1 MMGLSIALMDL
12 MSWTAGDPL
21 MTVRCAVTTRP
32 AVSLRVGDVMGS
44 QTVWTEEMNKDASMK
59 NAAPLNFNVRMANA
73 YLLLCVVMGTETAW
87 TIQMRKAALSPGPYS
102 AQKER

>member
-44 QTVWTEEMNKDASMK
+44 QTVWTEEMNKDAVSSMSLPRFVYIH
-59 NAAPLNFNVRMANA
+59 ASM
-73 YLLLCVVMGTETAW
+73 
-87 TIQMRKAALSPGPYS
+87 
-102 AQKER
+102 

>member
-1 MMGLSIALMDL
+1 
-12 MSWTAGDPL
+12 
-21 MTVRCAVTTRP
+21 
-32 AVSLRVGDVMGS
+32 
-44 QTVWTEEMNKDASMK
+44 MK

-102 AQKER
+102 AQKEG